1 MKKSVRLRPV
11 RELKLQ
17 QERAEARKLAELQQ
31 QLLQARRQCEEL
43 QSYLKDYFQTLANQ
57 RQQVHQAS
65 QLALYQAFVTRLEL
79 AIQYQQQV
87 IRQREMSVQAQSKK
101 WVAASE
107 RLRAMDELITR
118 ARQQEE
124 LEADK
129 REQKIQDDRPFR
141 SRGGFE

>member
-11 RELKLQ
+11 RELKQQ

-31 QLLQARRQCEEL
+31 QLQQARRQCDEL

-65 QLALYQAFVTRLEL
+65 QLALYQSFVTRLEQ

>member
-11 RELKLQ
+11 RELKQQ
-17 QERAEARKLAELQQ
+17 QERAEARKLADLQQ
-31 QLLQARRQCEEL
+31 QLQQSRRQCEEL
-43 QSYLKDYFQTLANQ
+43 QNYLKDYFQTLANQ

-65 QLALYQAFVTRLEL
+65 QLALYQAFVTRLEQ
-79 AIQYQQQV
+79 AIQYQQQQ
-87 IRQREMSVQAQSKK
+87 IRQREMSVLAQSKK

-107 RLRAMDELITR
+107 RLRAMDELITC

-141 SRGGFE
+141 SHGGFE

>member
-11 RELKLQ
+11 RDIKQQ
-17 QERAEARKLAELQQ
+17 QERTEARKLADLQQ
-31 QLLQARRQCEEL
+31 QLHQARRQCEEL
-43 QSYLKDYFQTLANQ
+43 QGYLKDYFQTISTQ

-65 QLALYQAFVTRLEL
+65 QLALYQAFITRLEQ
-79 AIQYQQQV
+79 AIQYQQQL
-87 IRQREMSVQAQSKK
+87 IRQREMAVMAQTKK

-107 RLRAMDELITR
+107 RLRTMDDLIAR

-129 REQKIQDDRPFR
+129 KEQKIQDDRPFR
-141 SRGGFE
+141 SQGGFE